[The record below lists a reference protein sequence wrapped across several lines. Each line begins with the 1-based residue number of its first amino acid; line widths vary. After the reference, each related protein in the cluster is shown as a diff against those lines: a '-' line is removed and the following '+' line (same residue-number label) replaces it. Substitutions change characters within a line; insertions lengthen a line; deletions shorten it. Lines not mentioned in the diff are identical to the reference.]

1 MAQEP
6 KPKLRTVDV
15 RQSERSIIKP
25 TELVSFREITP
36 LTVSA
41 RKSLNLMIASAWS
54 NITQKGYEHRIPI
67 AELKFGH
74 DEDARLTKTLQNV
87 MGAQIELKFRRDGE
101 DYVRQSP
108 IFIRIDRPVQR
119 SGYVYFKFSD
129 LLVDVV
135 TDSTVYTRLHKQ
147 LMLSL
152 QSKYSLALLE
162 LIESRR
168 RLKYHQTISK
178 TVSEWRDALGVP
190 RDALKL
196 YGSFKQRA
204 WLPAVAEINHL
215 AEFRLEWAEIKQGRQ
230 VHKLD
235 VIWLDKT
242 AEERI
247 QALHELEFSRIGRTA
262 RREGLVESVSVDEK
276 KPD

>member
-1 MAQEP
+1 MVEES
-6 KPKLRTVDV
+6 KPKLKTVDV
-15 RQSERSIIKP
+15 RQSERSLIKP
-25 TELVSFREITP
+25 TELVAFREIIP

-54 NITQKGYEHRIPI
+54 NITQKGFEHRIPI
-67 AELKFGH
+67 SELKFGH
-74 DEDARLTKTLQNV
+74 GEDARLTKTLQNV

-101 DYVRQSP
+101 DYVRQAP
-108 IFIRIDRPVQR
+108 IFIQIDRPVQR
-119 SGYVYFKFSD
+119 NGYVYFQFSD

-135 TDSTVYTRLHKQ
+135 TDSTIYTRMHKQ

-152 QSKYSLALLE
+152 QSKYSLALFE

-168 RLKYHQTISK
+168 KLKYHQTISK

-190 RDALKL
+190 RDALKA

-215 AEFRLEWAEIKQGRQ
+215 AEYRLEWAEVKQGRQ

-242 AEERI
+242 PEERI
-247 QALHELEFSRIGRTA
+247 KALHELEFSRIGRTA
-262 RREGLVESVSVDEK
+262 RREGRVENVAVDEK